1 MDAPKFD
8 SNIIKWSGYYKTPE
22 DADAVL
28 EQKKILIS
36 SKNKLIVT
44 AKKESVNAH
53 THGLD
58 LYKFTIITADKD

>member
-22 DADAVL
+22 DADVVL

-44 AKKESVNAH
+44 AKKELSNAH
-53 THGLD
+53 IHGLD
-58 LYKFTIITADKD
+58 LYKFTIITADKI

>member
-36 SKNKLIVT
+36 SKNKLIVS
-44 AKKESVNAH
+44 AKKELIDAK

-58 LYKFTIITADKD
+58 LYKFTIIVTEKL